1 MLTVYACGP
10 TVYRDAHVG
19 NLRTFLLGDL
29 LRRVAEHDGLQVRMV
44 QNITDVGHLQDDP
57 EDADGVS
64 AASVASSAA
73 GPVGAA
79 AASDGG
85 STPSARRAARAAVD
99 PAAEEPADKVLA
111 QARLEGRPAL
121 EIARAYEAAFHA
133 DCAALGIR
141 PADAYPRAS
150 EHVPLMLELIAR
162 LVRSGHAYVGADG
175 TVLFDARSFA
185 SYGAISGNQLA
196 DLRPGHRRSAE
207 RISSGKRFHADWALW
222 KLASRDRELVWESPW
237 GAGFP
242 GWHVECSAMS
252 LHYLGETIDVHL
264 GGIDLRFPHHEDE
277 RAQSEAAVGHEVV
290 RHWVHGEHLLAEGRK
305 MSKSTGNVV
314 LLSDIVDRGIDP
326 LALRLFFLSGRY
338 RTQLN
343 LTWEALA
350 AAEKTLE
357 RWRSRVAAWA
367 ESPSAAPAR
376 DYLDRIVGAFRDDLD
391 TPSALVDLR
400 ELERDPAVPEG
411 AKFETF
417 AAADRLLGLDL
428 TRAVGHVQ
436 PPDAL
441 PAGAAGLLSARQAA
455 RAARRWPESDRLR
468 DELAALGVVVTDTP
482 EGQRTQ
488 VTKVP

>member
-29 LRRVAEHDGLQVRMV
+29 LRRIAEHDGLQVRIV

-57 EDADGVS
+57 EDAEGVV
-64 AASVASSAA
+64 AATAPGSPGPAA
-73 GPVGAA
+73 GAAPADGA
-79 AASDGG
+79 G
-85 STPSARRAARAAVD
+85 STPPARPSARLEVD
-99 PAAEEPADKVLA
+99 PAAGEPADKVLA

-150 EHVPLMLELIAR
+150 EHIPLMLELIAR
-162 LVRSGHAYVGADG
+162 LVRSGHAYVGEDG

-222 KLASRDRELVWESPW
+222 KLASPTRELVWGSPW
-237 GAGFP
+237 GTGFP

-314 LLSDIVDRGIDP
+314 LLSDVVDRGFDP

-343 LTWEALA
+343 LTWDALA
-350 AAEKTLE
+350 AADKTLE

-367 ESPSAAPAR
+367 ESPSAPPASGH
-376 DYLDRIVGAFRDDLD
+376 LDRIVGAFRNDLD
-391 TPSALVDLR
+391 TPSALVSLR
-400 ELERDPAVPEG
+400 ELERDPGVPDG

-428 TRAVGHVQ
+428 TRAVGHVR
-436 PPDAL
+436 PPDPL
-441 PAGAAGLLSARQAA
+441 PAGAVGLLSARQAA
-455 RAARRWPESDRLR
+455 RAQGRWPESDRLR
-468 DELAALGVVVTDTP
+468 DELAALGVTVTDTP
-482 EGQRTQ
+482 DGQRAQ
-488 VTKVP
+488 VTKVT